1 MTQSPAQDG
10 PLFGRRVA
18 FTGRL
23 ASMNREQALTFLEMV
38 GAFHDRAPVDET
50 DYLVV
55 GEASRLLT
63 EEGHPSA
70 SLSTARALRESGAAI
85 GILSET
91 QFLALLGL
99 EELLRLYTTQQ
110 LGRILKVPD
119 REIASWVRR
128 GLIRPVKVVH
138 RLHYFDYAQVASAKF
153 LLDLVR
159 SGVPVSR
166 IRGNLREMEAWYPG
180 VGKSLVQLGVM
191 ERDGQLMVRLE
202 DGSLADSRGQLQIQF
217 HASNAAAETIEKSQE
232 AQPLNVVRF
241 PSGQASTLDS
251 KRTDRAEGRSKV
263 PEPTSPF
270 GGSWFDAALS
280 FEESGWLEDAAAA
293 YQKALAIDGPSA
305 ELAFNLGNVLYQL
318 GRKEESVQR
327 FLQAVE
333 QEPAFIES
341 WNNLANALFD
351 IDRPEEAVRALRKA
365 LAVDPRYAD
374 AHYNLA
380 EVLHHLG
387 RDGEA
392 AVHWQA
398 YLEEDPASEWAE
410 HVRERLKRWGKES
423 PLSSSP

>member
-1 MTQSPAQDG
+1 MS
-10 PLFGRRVA
+10 
-18 FTGRL
+18 
-23 ASMNREQALTFLEMV
+23 REQALTFLEMV
-38 GAFHDRAPVDET
+38 GAFHDRAPLDGT

-110 LGRILKVPD
+110 LSRILKVPD

-166 IRGNLREMEAWYPG
+166 IRENLREMEAWYPG

-217 HASNAAAETIEKSQE
+217 DVAGAPNDTVAKSQE
-232 AQPLNVVRF
+232 AQPRNVVRF
-241 PSGQASTLDS
+241 PRAQASES
-251 KRTDRAEGRSKV
+251 KRTERTEERSS
-263 PEPTSPF
+263 ERESASPF

-305 ELAFNLGNVLYQL
+305 ELAFNLGNVLYRL

-333 QEPAFIES
+333 LEPAFIES
-341 WNNLANALFD
+341 WNNLANAFFD

-387 RDGEA
+387 RNGEA

-410 HVRERLKRWGKES
+410 HVRERLKHLGKES
-423 PLSSSP
+423 PFSSSP

>member
-10 PLFGRRVA
+10 PLHGRRVA

-38 GAFHDRAPVDET
+38 GAFHDRAPVDGT

-63 EEGHPSA
+63 DEGHPSA
-70 SLSTARALRESGAAI
+70 SLSAARALRESGSPI
-85 GILSET
+85 EILSET

-166 IRGNLREMEAWYPG
+166 IRENLRAMEAWYPG

-191 ERDGQLMVRLE
+191 ERDGQLMVRLA
-202 DGSLADSRGQLQIQF
+202 DGSLADSRGQLQLEF
-217 HASNAAAETIEKSQE
+217 HAAKAESPVARSAE
-232 AQPLNVVRF
+232 ARPVNVVRF
-241 PSGQASTLDS
+241 PGGL
-251 KRTDRAEGRSKV
+251 AEETKKPDPGSARSSD
-263 PEPTSPF
+263 PEAASPF

-305 ELAFNLGNVLYQL
+305 ELAFNLGNVLYRL

-333 QEPAFIES
+333 LEPAFIES
-341 WNNLANALFD
+341 WNNLANALFE

-387 RDGEA
+387 RDAEA
-392 AVHWQA
+392 AVHWRA

-410 HVRERLKRWGKES
+410 HVRERLRRWGKES
-423 PLSSSP
+423 PLSSGP